1 MSDRNEYEIRLSY
14 NGYYERFYDD
24 GGTYKYLKKA
34 IVSILEED
42 GEQFISID
50 KVLKNQISHK

>member
-1 MSDRNEYEIRLSY
+1 MSDKNEYEIRLSHG
-14 NGYYERFYDD
+14 GYYERFDDD
-24 GGTYKYLKKA
+24 GGTYKCLKRS

-50 KVLKNQISHK
+50 KVLKNEF